1 MELLALGDNG
11 WGDEMLRACAMT
23 LAVSLCAIIFGL
35 ILAIPFVLMKLSN
48 NKILKFIANFFTT
61 VVRGIPE
68 LLIIYLFF
76 FGSSAAIMFVASI
89 FGHDGYIEINA
100 FFIGAFCVGIICA
113 AYSTEVLRGA
123 VKAIP
128 KGQIEASHAFGIRG
142 KRLLFGIMI
151 PQTLRIALPGIGNIW
166 QLVLKDTALI
176 SVTGLVEIMRQ
187 THVASGSTRE
197 PFLFLVTAGILYLL
211 LTTFSNKL
219 FIVAEKNYSKGFV

>member
-1 MELLALGDNG
+1 MELLSLGDTG
-11 WGDEMLRACAMT
+11 WGDEMLRACMMT
-23 LAVSLCAIIFGL
+23 LAVSLCAMVFGL

-48 NKILKFIANFFTT
+48 SWILKFIANFFTT

-89 FGHDGYIEINA
+89 FGHNGYIEINA

-128 KGQIEASHAFGIRG
+128 KGQIEASYSYGIKGR
-142 KRLLFGIMI
+142 RMLFGIMI

-187 THVASGSTRE
+187 THIASGSTRE

-211 LTTFSNKL
+211 LTTFSNK
-219 FIVAEKNYSKGFV
+219 FFMIAENKYSKGFI

>member
-1 MELLALGDNG
+1 MELLSFGDTG
-11 WGDEMLRACAMT
+11 WGDEMLRACFMT
-23 LAVSLCAIIFGL
+23 LAVSLCAMAFGL
-35 ILAIPFVLMKLSN
+35 VLAIPFVLMKLSQSW
-48 NKILKFIANFFTT
+48 ILKTFANFFTT

-76 FGSSAAIMFVASI
+76 FGSSAAIMYVTSI
-89 FGHDGYIEINA
+89 FGYDGYIEINA
-100 FFIGAFCVGIICA
+100 FLVGAFCVGIICA

-142 KRLLFGIMI
+142 SRMLFGVMI

-187 THVASGSTRE
+187 AHVASGSTRN
-197 PFLFLVTAGILYLL
+197 PFLFLVTAAILYLI
-211 LTTFSNKL
+211 LTTISNK
-219 FIVAEKNYSKGFV
+219 FFQKAESKYSKGFV

>member
-11 WGDEMLRACAMT
+11 WGDEMLRACVMT

-48 NKILKFIANFFTT
+48 NKILKFTANFFTT

-219 FIVAEKNYSKGFV
+219 FIIAEKNYSKGFV